1 MIYTA
6 VFGSVEVP
14 EETVVPGE
22 PDVPVESDVPAESAE
37 PDDTSAADTPAA
49 SINWVEL
56 KTPLM
61 IGGIVLI
68 LGIGG
73 AFALKKI
80 RR

>member
-1 MIYTA
+1 MESA
-6 VFGSVEVP
+6 
-14 EETVVPGE
+14 
-22 PDVPVESDVPAESAE
+22 VPVESDAPAESAE

-49 SINWVEL
+49 PINWAGL

-61 IGGIVLI
+61 IGGIALI